1 MKLLSEERVK
11 ILADRHGWSIARAQG
26 YVDGEI
32 SRRRDEV
39 PSTYALV
46 GIDDYAL
53 GFRAGYFVRYSP
65 SSTSAASL
73 DTQFVL
79 GQFRKGDA

>member
-11 ILADRHGWSIARAQG
+11 IPADRHGWSIARAQG

-32 SRRRDEV
+32 SRRRDEA
-39 PSTYALV
+39 PSTYTLV

-53 GFRAGYFVRYSP
+53 GFRAGYFVRYGH

-73 DTQFVL
+73 DTQLVL

>member
-1 MKLLSEERVK
+1 MKLLSDERLK
-11 ILADRHGWSIARAQG
+11 LLADRHGWSIARAQG
-26 YVDGEI
+26 YVEGEI
-32 SRRRDEV
+32 SRRRGEA
-39 PSTYALV
+39 PSTYARV

-65 SSTSAASL
+65 GSTSAASL
-73 DTQFVL
+73 DTQLVL